1 LTPRRSDGYGPRNFE
16 DTMIRS
22 MTGFGAGRAGRGA
35 EEIDVEVR
43 SVNHKFCEVK
53 VRLPREISALEV
65 EISRTVKERLAR
77 GGVEVSVRRASSR
90 GAAAPRVDV
99 ALAAE
104 YARAFEDLRLRLGMA
119 DSVSLSEIL
128 AADGVVALEERPAD
142 LDAARAAV
150 APALSQALDRLAA
163 MREREGEALA
173 RDVAGR
179 LEELESLV
187 ARVER
192 LAPQSVEHHRA
203 RLHERVQELSRG
215 FAPDPARLA
224 QEVALFADRID
235 VAEEITRLRS
245 HAGQARALI
254 SGGDPAGRKLEF
266 LVQEMHREVNT
277 IGSKSQSAEI
287 AQLVVALKAEIE
299 RMREQVQNVE

>member
-1 LTPRRSDGYGPRNFE
+1 
-16 DTMIRS
+16 MIRS
-22 MTGFGAGRAGRGA
+22 MTGFGAGRAERGG

-65 EISRTVKERLAR
+65 EISRAVKERLSR
-77 GGVEVSVRRASSR
+77 GGVEVSVRRASAR
-90 GAAAPRVDV
+90 GAGPPRVDMS
-99 ALAAE
+99 LAAE
-104 YARAFEDLRLRLGMA
+104 YARAFEELRQRLGMA
-119 DSVSLSEIL
+119 DAVSLSEIL
-128 AADGVVALEERPAD
+128 EAEGVVSLQERPAD
-142 LDAARAAV
+142 LDSVRAAV
-150 APALSQALDRLAA
+150 VPALAQALDRLTA

-179 LEELESLV
+179 LEQLEALV

-192 LAPQSVEHHRA
+192 LGPQSVEYHRA
-203 RLHERVQELSRG
+203 RLQERVQELSRG

-245 HAGQARALI
+245 HAGQARALVAA
-254 SGGDPAGRKLEF
+254 GEPAGRKLEF

-287 AQLVVALKAEIE
+287 AQLVVAMKAEIE